1 MEKNKIKKPCNMD
14 YKANGIMVEIRGFEP
29 LTF

>member
-1 MEKNKIKKPCNMD
+1 MEKKIKKPCNMD